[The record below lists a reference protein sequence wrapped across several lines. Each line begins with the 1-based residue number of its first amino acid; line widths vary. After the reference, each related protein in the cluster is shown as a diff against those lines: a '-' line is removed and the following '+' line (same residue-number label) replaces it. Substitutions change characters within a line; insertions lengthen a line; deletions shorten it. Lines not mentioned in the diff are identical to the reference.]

1 MDYCINKTVSICNN
15 LFNYCI
21 NLCLQDNACYC
32 QCIDDDANYN
42 KLCVYN
48 NAVNINLLI
57 FIIFASCL
65 SCITCYCIKLGIYK
79 RILRNSRNTH
89 NMQNNTPLDSITD
102 SSLNTTNSLN
112 SFHTST
118 TMNNYSAIEDNDS
131 LPKYNQLEHYAP
143 PPEYFLI
150 MYNNTTNTSS
160 TNNAS
165 SPNNASS
172 LATLPLTSNAS
183 VQTHIASI

>member
-79 RILRNSRNTH
+79 RHDFKKKPEKYCGTMITD
-89 NMQNNTPLDSITD
+89 TPLKD
-102 SSLNTTNSLN
+102 
-112 SFHTST
+112 
-118 TMNNYSAIEDNDS
+118 
-131 LPKYNQLEHYAP
+131 
-143 PPEYFLI
+143 
-150 MYNNTTNTSS
+150 
-160 TNNAS
+160 
-165 SPNNASS
+165 
-172 LATLPLTSNAS
+172 
-183 VQTHIASI
+183 

>member
-1 MDYCINKTVSICNN
+1 MAYCINKTVLICNN

-21 NLCLQDNACYC
+21 NLCLQDNTCYC

-65 SCITCYCIKLGIYK
+65 ACITCYCIKLGMY
-79 RILRNSRNTH
+79 RRMLRNSRNT
-89 NMQNNTPLDSITD
+89 NNIQNITLLDDITT
-102 SSLNTTNSLN
+102 SSPNTTSSLN

-118 TMNNYSAIEDNDS
+118 IMNNYSAIEDNDS

-143 PPEYFLI
+143 PPEYFMI
-150 MYNNTTNTSS
+150 MYNNANNTTNSTNTSS
-160 TNNAS
+160 TTTLQPS
-165 SPNNASS
+165 SN
-172 LATLPLTSNAS
+172 TS
-183 VQTHIASI
+183 VQTHISSI